1 MDKFEI
7 IVTTLFGVEAITAN
21 EIRKLGYPTTNV
33 SDGRITFLGDL
44 MAVCRANMWIRTGER
59 VLIKIGEFKA
69 VTFDELFD
77 QTANIKWSDWLP
89 KDCAFPVKG
98 FTFKSTLFSM
108 SDCQS
113 IIKKSVV
120 KSLSGT
126 YKSDWFS
133 EVGETYQIEF
143 SIIRDTV
150 TLMIDTSGMGLH
162 KRGYRKNANLAPI
175 KETLAATMAIL
186 SHFRYDGVLAD
197 PFCGSGTIPIEAGLI
212 AKNIA
217 PGLNRD
223 FAFMNLRQFSKKL
236 WEDAKAEAMDLIK
249 NDTKIEILASDID
262 KDAVELTVQNSKI
275 AGVSDVIYTSVK
287 PISEW
292 TCDKSNGTMI
302 CNPPY
307 GERLLEEKE
316 CEVIYRQLGNT
327 YKKLDNWSLYTITP
341 NENFEQIF
349 GKFANKKR
357 KLYNGMIKCNLYQY
371 FPEKK

>member
-21 EIRKLGYPTTNV
+21 EIRKLGYPTSNV

-77 QTANIKWSDWLP
+77 QTAKIKWADWLP

-113 IIKKSVV
+113 IIKKSIV
-120 KSLSGT
+120 KSLSES
-126 YKSDWFS
+126 YKSDWFA
-133 EVGETYQIEF
+133 ETGETYQIEF

-162 KRGYRKNANLAPI
+162 KRGYRKNSNLAPI

-186 SHFRYDGVLAD
+186 SHFRYDGILAD

-217 PGLNRD
+217 PGLNRN
-223 FAFMNLRQFSKKL
+223 FAFMKLKQFPKKL
-236 WEDAKAEAMDLIK
+236 WDETKAEAMDLIK
-249 NDTKIEILASDID
+249 NDTKIQILASDID
-262 KDAVELTVQNSKI
+262 KDAITLTEQNSKI
-275 AGVSDVIYTSVK
+275 AGVSDIIKTAIK

-292 TCDKSNGTMI
+292 QCKEPNGTMI
-302 CNPPY
+302 SNPPY
-307 GERLLEEKE
+307 GERLLEQKD
-316 CEVIYRQLGNT
+316 CEIIYKQLGNI
-327 YKKLDNWSLYTITP
+327 YKRLDNWSLYTITP

-371 FPEKK
+371 FPNKK

>member
-1 MDKFEI
+1 MEQFEI

-21 EIRKLGYPTTNV
+21 EIRKLGYQTTNV

-44 MAVCRANMWIRTGER
+44 MAVCSANLWIRTGER

-69 VTFDELFD
+69 FTFDELFD
-77 QTANIKWSDWLP
+77 QTAKIKWSDWLP

-113 IIKKSVV
+113 IIKKSVA
-120 KSLSGT
+120 KSLSET
-126 YKSDWFS
+126 YKQDWFR
-133 EVGETYQIEF
+133 EDGATYQIEF

-150 TLMIDTSGMGLH
+150 TLMIDTTGMGLH
-162 KRGYRKNANLAPI
+162 KRGYRKNSNLAPI
-175 KETLAATMAIL
+175 KETLAATMAII
-186 SHFRYDGVLAD
+186 SRFRYDGILAD

-217 PGLNRD
+217 PGLNRE
-223 FAFMNLRQFSKKL
+223 FAFMQLNQFSKTL
-236 WEDAKAEAMDLIK
+236 WETAKTEAMDLIK
-249 NDTKIEILASDID
+249 KDTKIQILASDLD
-262 KDAVELTVQNSKI
+262 PEAVALTAQNSKI
-275 AGVSDVIYTSVK
+275 AGISDIIHTSVK
-287 PISEW
+287 PISQW
-292 TCDKSNGTMI
+292 TIDKPDGTMI

-307 GERLLEEKE
+307 GERLLDQKE
-316 CEVIYRQLGNT
+316 CETIYKQLGT
-327 YKKLDNWSLYTITP
+327 LYKSLNNWSLYAITP

-371 FPEKK
+371 FPLKK